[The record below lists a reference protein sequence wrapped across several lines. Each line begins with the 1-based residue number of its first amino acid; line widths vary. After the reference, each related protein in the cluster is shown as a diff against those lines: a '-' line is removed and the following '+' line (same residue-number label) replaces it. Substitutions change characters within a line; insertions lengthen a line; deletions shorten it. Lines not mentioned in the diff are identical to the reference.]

1 MPSGG
6 HILTPD
12 IISRLNNL
20 SLKARFVVEGFIVGL
35 HKSPYHGFSVEF
47 SEHRAYGAGDEIRH
61 VDWKLWGKTD
71 RFFIKQF
78 EEETNLK
85 SYLLVDQ
92 SLSMTYKSKNMTKLE
107 YAQILAASL
116 GYLMLKQQDA
126 VGLTLFDD
134 RIRVNIPARS
144 KRSHLNIILSQ
155 MQNIIAGPE
164 TTIAPVLHKT
174 AEAIKKRGL
183 IILISDLFDDPD
195 KVLSG
200 LQHFRYKGHEVIVFH
215 VLDPQELTLD
225 FTQRTRFRDME
236 SGEEIVTD
244 PWHIQSDYQKSMEQF
259 CDYIKSN
266 CRQKNIDYVQL
277 STDLPLDM
285 ALSEYLIKRKRI
297 G

>member
-1 MPSGG
+1 MPGG

>member
-1 MPSGG
+1 MPSG

-20 SLKARFVVEGFIVGL
+20 SLKARFVVEGFVVGL

-92 SLSMTYKSKNMTKLE
+92 SLSMTYKSKKMTKLE

-144 KRSHLNIILSQ
+144 KRSHLNIILSK
-155 MQNIIAGPE
+155 MQNINAGPE
-164 TTIAPVLHKT
+164 TTIAPILHKT

-285 ALSEYLIKRKRI
+285 ALSEYLIKRKRT

>member
-1 MPSGG
+1 MPSG

-277 STDLPLDM
+277 STDWPLDM

>member
-1 MPSGG
+1 MPSG

-71 RFFIKQF
+71 RYFIKQF

-85 SYLLVDQ
+85 SYLLIDQ
-92 SLSMTYKSKNMTKLE
+92 SLSMTYKSGNVTKLE

-116 GYLMLKQQDA
+116 GYLMLNQQDA

-134 RIRVNIPARS
+134 EIRVNIHARS
-144 KRSHLNIILSQ
+144 KRSHLNIIISKK
-155 MQNIIAGPE
+155 QNIKPGPE

-195 KVLSG
+195 EILSG
-200 LQHFRYKGHEVIVFH
+200 LQHFRYKGHEVVVFH

-236 SGEEIVTD
+236 SGDEIFTY
-244 PWHIQSDYQKSMEQF
+244 PLHIQSDYQKSMEQF
-259 CDYIKSN
+259 CDYMISM
-266 CRQKNIDYVQL
+266 CRQRNIDYVRL
-277 STDLPLDM
+277 STDSPLDM

>member
-1 MPSGG
+1 MPSG

-92 SLSMTYKSKNMTKLE
+92 SLSMTYKSKKMTKLE

-144 KRSHLNIILSQ
+144 KRSHLNIILSK
-155 MQNIIAGPE
+155 MQNINAGPE
-164 TTIAPVLHKT
+164 TTIAPILHKT

-195 KVLSG
+195 KILSG

-244 PWHIQSDYQKSMEQF
+244 PWHIQSDYQKSMGQF

>member
-1 MPSGG
+1 MPGG

-92 SLSMTYKSKNMTKLE
+92 SLSMTYKSIKMTKLE

-277 STDLPLDM
+277 STDLPLDI

>member
-1 MPSGG
+1 MPSG

-92 SLSMTYKSKNMTKLE
+92 SLSMTYKSKKMTKLE

-144 KRSHLNIILSQ
+144 KRSHLNIILSK
-155 MQNIIAGPE
+155 MQNINAGPE
-164 TTIAPVLHKT
+164 TTIAPILHKT

>member
-1 MPSGG
+1 MPSG

-134 RIRVNIPARS
+134 CIRVNIPARS

-244 PWHIQSDYQKSMEQF
+244 PWHIQSDYQKSMGQF

>member
-1 MPSGG
+1 MPSG

-47 SEHRAYGAGDEIRH
+47 SEHRPYGAGDEIRH

-85 SYLLVDQ
+85 SYLLLDQ
-92 SLSMTYKSKNMTKLE
+92 SLSMTYKSDKVSKLE

-134 RIRVNIPARS
+134 QIRVNIPARS
-144 KRSHLNIILSQ
+144 KRSHLNILLSR
-155 MQNIIAGPE
+155 MQNINAGPE
-164 TTIAPVLHKT
+164 TTIAPVLHQT
-174 AEAIKKRGL
+174 AETIKKRGL
-183 IILISDLFDDPD
+183 IILISDLFDDPE

-215 VLDPQELTLD
+215 ILDPQELTLD
-225 FTQRTRFRDME
+225 FSQRIRFRDLE
-236 SGEEIVTD
+236 SVEEIISD
-244 PWHIQSDYQKSMEQF
+244 PWHIQSDYQKSMEDF
-259 CDYIKSN
+259 CNYFKTR
-266 CRQKNIDYVQL
+266 CRQKNIDYVRL
-277 STDLPLDM
+277 STDTALDL
-285 ALSEYLIKRKRI
+285 ALSEYLLKRKRV

>member
-1 MPSGG
+1 MPSG

-92 SLSMTYKSKNMTKLE
+92 SLSMTYKSKNLTKLE

-277 STDLPLDM
+277 STDFPLDM

>member
-1 MPSGG
+1 MPSG

-71 RFFIKQF
+71 RYFIKQF

-85 SYLLVDQ
+85 SYLLIDQ
-92 SLSMTYKSKNMTKLE
+92 SLSMTYKSGNVTKLE

-134 RIRVNIPARS
+134 EIRVNIPARS
-144 KRSHLNIILSQ
+144 KRSHLNIILSK
-155 MQNIIAGPE
+155 MQNIKPGPE

-195 KVLSG
+195 KILSG

>member
-1 MPSGG
+1 MPSG

-92 SLSMTYKSKNMTKLE
+92 SLSMTYKSKKMTKLE

-174 AEAIKKRGL
+174 AEAINKRGL

>member
-1 MPSGG
+1 MPSG

-92 SLSMTYKSKNMTKLE
+92 SLSMTYKSKKMTKLE

>member
-1 MPSGG
+1 MPSG

-92 SLSMTYKSKNMTKLE
+92 SLSMTYKSKNTTKLE

>member
-1 MPSGG
+1 MPSG

-164 TTIAPVLHKT
+164 TTIAPVFHKT

>member
-1 MPSGG
+1 MPSG

-92 SLSMTYKSKNMTKLE
+92 SLSMTYKSKKMTKLE

-277 STDLPLDM
+277 STDFPLDM

>member
-1 MPSGG
+1 MPSG

-92 SLSMTYKSKNMTKLE
+92 SLSMTYKSKKMTKLE

-277 STDLPLDM
+277 STDFPLDM
-285 ALSEYLIKRKRI
+285 ALSEYLIKRRRI

>member
-1 MPSGG
+1 MPSG

-92 SLSMTYKSKNMTKLE
+92 SLSMTYKSKKMTKLE

-174 AEAIKKRGL
+174 AETIKKRGL

>member
-1 MPSGG
+1 MPGG

-92 SLSMTYKSKNMTKLE
+92 SLSMTYKSKKMTKLE

-155 MQNIIAGPE
+155 MQNITAGPE

-277 STDLPLDM
+277 STDFPLDM